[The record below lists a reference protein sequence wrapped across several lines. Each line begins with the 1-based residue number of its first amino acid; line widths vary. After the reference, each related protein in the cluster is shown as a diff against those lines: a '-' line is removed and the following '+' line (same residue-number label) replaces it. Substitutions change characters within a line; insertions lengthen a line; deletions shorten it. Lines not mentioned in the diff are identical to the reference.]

1 MLNELIDIYTEQLKL
16 YNEVSDILVKFDTD
30 EKNLE
35 ITKYLKELEDVDKTM
50 DIIKTSN
57 SNLEVLKEKY
67 VFENGLKDF
76 TGEELKKLEAPES
89 YNEFKNIID
98 SLTTRITDIKRMQDR
113 IISNIN
119 SQMDVTKT
127 LLQEVNNSKR
137 AVLSYKKSD
146 DFKKTEYLNKKK

>member
-119 SQMDVTKT
+119 SQMDITKT

-146 DFKKTEYLNKKK
+146 DLKKTEYLNKKK